1 MRPVTRTSLAHLDQR
16 AGVPA
21 GMLAL
26 LSRAHGLDLLKP
38 DEWVAEHTELRD
50 TFGPLALG
58 ESHHGFD
65 LLQEKPTRVVLVT
78 EQVFYPQPGWS
89 FRKEWE
95 DNETCRNMGESC
107 AMPLAC
113 ACYG

>member
-1 MRPVTRTSLAHLDQR
+1 
-16 AGVPA
+16 
-21 GMLAL
+21 MLAL

-38 DEWVAEHTELRD
+38 GEWVAEHTELRD

-58 ESHHGFD
+58 ESHQGFD

-78 EQVFYPQPGWS
+78 DEVFYPQPGWS

-95 DNETCRNMGESC
+95 DDKACGKLTMGRDC
-107 AMPLAC
+107 AFPMAC